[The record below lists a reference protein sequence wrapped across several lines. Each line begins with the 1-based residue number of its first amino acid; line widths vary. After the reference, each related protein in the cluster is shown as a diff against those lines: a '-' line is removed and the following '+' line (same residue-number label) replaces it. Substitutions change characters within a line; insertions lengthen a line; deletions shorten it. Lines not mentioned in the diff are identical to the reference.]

1 MSTPKERLLQI
12 MDEYSL
18 TANRLAG
25 LMGLK
30 SSSSIYR
37 YTGNSDLKE
46 FDTTIFHRLTTTFP
60 ELNPKWLESGEGSM
74 LREGQSFN
82 PRQDIRGGHHNRNVQ
97 NNIQTSGYEKII
109 KPDGTVSIEP
119 TGPQTGITK
128 GAAEIMSE
136 NEMLRRENAELKGE
150 LKAKNEMIEQLLAT
164 IKGKE

>member
-1 MSTPKERLLQI
+1 MKRPKDRLQDVINEYGLRSIARLSRELGLKTASSVWDIMTKDPEQFNLPMKARLLA
-12 MDEYSL
+12 S
-18 TANRLAG
+18 
-25 LMGLK
+25 
-30 SSSSIYR
+30 
-37 YTGNSDLKE
+37 
-46 FDTTIFHRLTTTFP
+46 FP
-60 ELNPKWLESGEGSM
+60 HLNPDWVKSGEGEMFLGGYS
-74 LREGQSFN
+74 

-164 IKGKE
+164 IKVKK